1 MNNKKLIRKL
11 YFQFNDEMSK
21 KLISSLE
28 FKNTLKDIN
37 ENYKLL
43 LQNLNETSIVILD
56 NLIDSQDKLL
66 ALETEQAFI
75 NGFSLGINLLF
86 ESNKN

>member
-1 MNNKKLIRKL
+1 MNNKKLIRRL
-11 YFQFNDEMSK
+11 YLQFNDEMSK

-28 FKNTLKDIN
+28 FKNTIKDIN

-43 LQNLNETSIVILD
+43 IQNSNETSIVILD